1 MDRLGIAGVS
11 YSIIGIFVALN
22 NVDLESIAY
31 LLMTVYL
38 IVIGVQ
44 GFGEENDARWRRGL
58 GGYGSIVTAF
68 LFANSLENALF
79 GAVGFVL
86 MGMVALGFGFLFMQR
101 MNEEDTIYTQT
112 AGQTPASQHAEP
124 PHETEPEGELPDSDE
139 EEENEVMVL
148 EDEEE
153 VEEASADDVGDEHE
167 KEIEDTSEDDVD
179 DEHQEGD
186 EEMDVPEAPE
196 AEPVPSHSGLLSTG
210 EGFALRL
217 PKEAVN
223 NIIATLQTTPHEGYL
238 PVVAFGPTG
247 QIMLTFED
255 PEETSN

>member
-1 MDRLGIAGVS
+1 
-11 YSIIGIFVALN
+11 
-22 NVDLESIAY
+22 
-31 LLMTVYL
+31 
-38 IVIGVQ
+38 
-44 GFGEENDARWRRGL
+44 
-58 GGYGSIVTAF
+58 
-68 LFANSLENALF
+68 
-79 GAVGFVL
+79 
-86 MGMVALGFGFLFMQR
+86 
-101 MNEEDTIYTQT
+101 
-112 AGQTPASQHAEP
+112 
-124 PHETEPEGELPDSDE
+124 
-139 EEENEVMVL
+139 MVL

-153 VEEASADDVGDEHE
+153 VEEAS
-167 KEIEDTSEDDVD
+167 EDDVD
-179 DEHQEGD
+179 DEHEEGD
-186 EEMDVPEAPE
+186 EEMDVPEVPE